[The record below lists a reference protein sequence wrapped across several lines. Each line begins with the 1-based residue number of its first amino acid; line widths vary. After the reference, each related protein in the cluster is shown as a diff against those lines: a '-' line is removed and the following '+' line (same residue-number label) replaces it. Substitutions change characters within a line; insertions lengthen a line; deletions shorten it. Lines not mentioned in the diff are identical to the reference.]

1 MNTDKLKFDSNGLL
15 PAIIQDHKSLDVLM
29 LGYMNNE
36 SIKLTKETGFVTF
49 YSRSQK
55 KLWMKG
61 ETSGNKLILKK
72 IFIDC
77 DNDTILI
84 FADPLGP
91 TCHKGPVTCFNDKN
105 ITNNNFLLKLEKIID
120 KKALNEESGSYTNQ
134 LFQKGLKEIAK
145 KVTEEAG
152 EVSISAVAKDGRII
166 DESADLLFHLL
177 VLLRNQSLSIIDVIS
192 ELEKRSISQ

>member
-1 MNTDKLKFDSNGLL
+1 MNIDKLKLDSNGLL
-15 PAIIQDHKSLDVLM
+15 PAIIQDYKTLDVLM
-29 LGYMNNE
+29 LGYMNAE
-36 SIKLTKETGFVTF
+36 SIKRTKETGYVTF
-49 YSRSQK
+49 YSRSQQ

-61 ETSGNKLILKK
+61 ETSGNKLILKN

-84 FADPLGP
+84 FADPMGP

-105 ITNNNFLLKLEKIID
+105 ISNINFLSKLEKIID
-120 KKALNEESGSYTNQ
+120 KKILDEETGSYTNE
-134 LFQKGLKEIAK
+134 LFQKGIKEIAK

-152 EVSISAVAKDGRII
+152 EVSISAVTNDGRIV

-177 VLLRNQSLSIIDVIS
+177 VLLRNQSLSIIDVIN
-192 ELEKRSISQ
+192 ELEKRSINQ

>member
-1 MNTDKLKFDSNGLL
+1 MNTDKLKLDSNGLL
-15 PAIIQDHKSLDVLM
+15 PAIIQNYKTLDVLM
-29 LGYMNNE
+29 LGYMNAE
-36 SIKLTKETGFVTF
+36 SIKRTKETGFVTF
-49 YSRSQK
+49 YSRSQQ
-55 KLWMKG
+55 KLWTKG

-84 FADPLGP
+84 FADPMGP

-105 ITNNNFLLKLEKIID
+105 ISNINFLSKLEKIID
-120 KKALNEESGSYTNQ
+120 KKVLDGESGSYTSE
-134 LFQKGLKEIAK
+134 LFQKGIKEIAK

-152 EVSISAVAKDGRII
+152 EVSISAVTNDGRII

-177 VLLRNQSLSIIDVIS
+177 VLLRNQSLSIIDVIN
-192 ELEKRSISQ
+192 ELEKRSINQ

>member
-1 MNTDKLKFDSNGLL
+1 MNNDKLKFDSNGLL

-36 SIKLTKETGFVTF
+36 SLKLTKETGFVTF

-55 KLWMKG
+55 KLWTKG

-72 IFIDC
+72 MFIDC

-152 EVSISAVAKDGRII
+152 EVSISAVTKDGRII

>member
-152 EVSISAVAKDGRII
+152 EVSISAVTKDGRII

>member
-72 IFIDC
+72 MFIDC

-120 KKALNEESGSYTNQ
+120 KKALNGESGSYTNQ

>member
-1 MNTDKLKFDSNGLL
+1 M
-15 PAIIQDHKSLDVLM
+15 
-29 LGYMNNE
+29 
-36 SIKLTKETGFVTF
+36 
-49 YSRSQK
+49 
-55 KLWMKG
+55 
-61 ETSGNKLILKK
+61 
-72 IFIDC
+72 FIDC

-152 EVSISAVAKDGRII
+152 EVSISAVTKDGRII

>member
-72 IFIDC
+72 MFIDC

-120 KKALNEESGSYTNQ
+120 KKVLNEESGSYTNQ

>member
-72 IFIDC
+72 MFIDC

>member
-36 SIKLTKETGFVTF
+36 SLKLTKETGFVTF

-72 IFIDC
+72 MFIDC

-152 EVSISAVAKDGRII
+152 EVSISAVTKDGRII

-192 ELEKRSISQ
+192 ELEKRNISQ

>member
-1 MNTDKLKFDSNGLL
+1 MNIDKLKLDSNGLL
-15 PAIIQDHKSLDVLM
+15 PAIIQDYKTLDVLM
-29 LGYMNNE
+29 LGYMNAE
-36 SIKLTKETGFVTF
+36 SIKRTKETGYVTF

-61 ETSGNKLILKK
+61 ETSGNKLILKN

-84 FADPLGP
+84 FADPMGP

-105 ITNNNFLLKLEKIID
+105 ISNINFLSKLEKIID
-120 KKALNEESGSYTNQ
+120 KKVLDEETGSYTNE
-134 LFQKGLKEIAK
+134 LFQKGIKEIAK

-152 EVSISAVAKDGRII
+152 EVSISAVTNDGRII
-166 DESADLLFHLL
+166 DESADLLFPLL
-177 VLLRNQSLSIIDVIS
+177 VLLRNQSLSIIDVIN
-192 ELEKRSISQ
+192 ELEKRSINQ

>member
-1 MNTDKLKFDSNGLL
+1 MNTDKLKLDSNGLL
-15 PAIIQDHKSLDVLM
+15 PAIIQDYKTLDVLM
-29 LGYMNNE
+29 LGYMNAE

-49 YSRSQK
+49 YSRSQQ

-61 ETSGNKLILKK
+61 ETSGNKLILKN

-77 DNDTILI
+77 DNDTILV
-84 FADPLGP
+84 FADPMGP

-105 ITNNNFLLKLEKIID
+105 ISNINFLSKLEKIID
-120 KKALNEESGSYTNQ
+120 KKILDEETGSYTNE
-134 LFQKGLKEIAK
+134 LFQKGIKEIAK

-152 EVSISAVAKDGRII
+152 EVSISAVTNDGRIV

-177 VLLRNQSLSIIDVIS
+177 VLLRNQSLSIIDVIN
-192 ELEKRSISQ
+192 ELEKRSINQ

>member
-36 SIKLTKETGFVTF
+36 SLKLTKETGFVTF

-72 IFIDC
+72 MFIDC

-120 KKALNEESGSYTNQ
+120 KKVLNEESGSYTNQ

-152 EVSISAVAKDGRII
+152 EVSISAVTKDGRII

>member
-1 MNTDKLKFDSNGLL
+1 MNTDKLKLDSNGLL
-15 PAIIQDHKSLDVLM
+15 PAIIQDYKTLDVLM
-29 LGYMNNE
+29 LGYMNAE
-36 SIKLTKETGFVTF
+36 SIKRTKETGFVTF
-49 YSRSQK
+49 YSRSQQ
-55 KLWMKG
+55 KLWTKG

-84 FADPLGP
+84 FADPMGP
-91 TCHKGPVTCFNDKN
+91 TCHKGLVTCFNDKN
-105 ITNNNFLLKLEKIID
+105 ITNINFLSKLEKIID
-120 KKALNEESGSYTNQ
+120 KKVLNKESGSYTNE
-134 LFQKGLKEIAK
+134 LFQKGIKEIAK

-152 EVSISAVAKDGRII
+152 EVSISAVTNDGRII

-192 ELEKRSISQ
+192 ELEKRSINQ

>member
-72 IFIDC
+72 MFIDC

-91 TCHKGPVTCFNDKN
+91 ICHKGPVTCFNDKN